1 MSKNSSISSKFQL
14 PRARNFPREETDSA
28 NHACLTKQ
36 SESNCPSILGQA
48 QNSNCL
54 EQEFSITREDREC
67 KPCMPNKTIRL
78 IKNMCTSLK
87 FQLPR
92 SKIFSA
98 YHTCLTKHSAIQVFK
113 HSWTSSKVQLPRAR
127 NFPRKGTDSANHAC
141 HTKQSAIQLSKNS
154 WTSSKFQLPSARN
167 FPRKETD
174 SANHACL
181 TKQSA
186 IQVSKNAQ
194 NSNCF
199 EQEFSITRENRQC
212 KPCVPN
218 KTIRLIKTMWTSS
231 KVELPRSKFFSRNIL
246 LSKCSSGK

>member
-1 MSKNSSISSKFQL
+1 MSKNSSRSSKFQL

-98 YHTCLTKHSAIQVFK
+98 YHTCLTKHSAIQ
-113 HSWTSSKVQLPRAR
+113 
-127 NFPRKGTDSANHAC
+127 
-141 HTKQSAIQLSKNS
+141 LSKNS

-174 SANHACL
+174 SAYHACL